1 MKYFTKSH
9 EWLELDGAIA
19 TIGISNHAQELL
31 GDVVFVEIPEV
42 GTQLS
47 AGEVCGSIESVK
59 AASDIYA
66 PVSGAVTEINPQ
78 LVDQPEI
85 VNEAAESAGW
95 LFKLRLDDSEQLS
108 QLLDSESY
116 QQLVADA

>member
-31 GDVVFVEIPEV
+31 GDVVFVETPEV
-42 GTQLS
+42 GAQLS

-66 PVSGAVTEINPQ
+66 PVSGAVTEVNPQ
-78 LVDQPEI
+78 LVEQPEI

-116 QQLVADA
+116 QQLIADA

>member
-31 GDVVFVEIPEV
+31 GDVVFVETPEV
-42 GTQLS
+42 GAQLS

-66 PVSGAVTEINPQ
+66 PVSGAVTEVNPQ

-85 VNEAAESAGW
+85 VNEAAESNGW
-95 LFKLRLDDSEQLS
+95 LFKLSLDDSEQLS

>member
-95 LFKLRLDDSEQLS
+95 LFKLSLDNSEQLS

-116 QQLVADA
+116 QQLIADA

>member
-31 GDVVFVEIPEV
+31 GDVVFVETPEV
-42 GTQLS
+42 GAQLS

-66 PVSGAVTEINPQ
+66 PVSGAVTEVNPQ

-108 QLLDSESY
+108 RLLDSESY

>member
-9 EWLELDGAIA
+9 EWLDLDGAIA

-31 GDVVFVEIPEV
+31 GDVVFVETPEV
-42 GTQLS
+42 GAQLS

-78 LVDQPEI
+78 LVDRPEI
-85 VNEAAESAGW
+85 VNEAAESNGW
-95 LFKLRLDDSEQLS
+95 LFKLSLDDSEQLS

>member
-108 QLLDSESY
+108 QLLDAESY